1 MVEKVRKA
9 VFPAA
14 GLGTRLLPATKAIPK
29 AMLNLIDRPLIQY
42 AVDEARAVG
51 IEHFVFVVGG
61 NDNTIEEHFNGSERA
76 KPTDHR
82 VTSALGEL
90 NRDRSTL
97 GTNSFTRQPA
107 PLGLGH
113 AVWCARELI
122 GDEAFAVLTPDV
134 VMRGNPGCLAQ
145 ILETYYATGGNVV
158 SVEECSPSE
167 TSKYGIVGTG
177 ERISDAAFRI
187 TGVVEKPGPAS
198 APSNLKMSGRYV
210 LQPQIFTQLA
220 AHDFGFGGE
229 IQLSDALSRLAEM
242 QSVFGHLF
250 QGRTFDCGSRK
261 GLVAAGVALALG
273 DPELAAIVQHEIDAF
288 TLQAERAQ
296 LAFVYPNA

>member
-61 NDNTIEEHFNGSERA
+61 NDNTIEEHFNGSEKA

-122 GDEAFAVLTPDV
+122 GDEA
-134 VMRGNPGCLAQ
+134 
-145 ILETYYATGGNVV
+145 
-158 SVEECSPSE
+158 
-167 TSKYGIVGTG
+167 
-177 ERISDAAFRI
+177 
-187 TGVVEKPGPAS
+187 
-198 APSNLKMSGRYV
+198 
-210 LQPQIFTQLA
+210 LQ
-220 AHDFGFGGE
+220 
-229 IQLSDALSRLAEM
+229 S
-242 QSVFGHLF
+242 
-250 QGRTFDCGSRK
+250 
-261 GLVAAGVALALG
+261 
-273 DPELAAIVQHEIDAF
+273 
-288 TLQAERAQ
+288 
-296 LAFVYPNA
+296 